1 MKLIDKKR
9 VLNRLGAIGIA
20 SLFHMVNCR
29 NAQQY
34 RLKPAEK
41 PIEVKDKHSKIKVL
55 RVITRMN
62 IGGPAIHVN
71 LLNQELNAEKFES
84 ILVTG
89 KVSSEEGDMGYLIK
103 NQPDKSIVVPELR
116 REINVQKDLTS
127 IIKILKLFHEKKPDM
142 LHTHTAKAGFCA
154 RIAAFLYNLCSY
166 KKVKTVHTFHGHVFK
181 GYFNRSI
188 SRIFVLIERI
198 LSRVTDVI
206 IAISNNQK
214 DELSNKYRITSDDK
228 IETIPLGFQLNSFLE
243 SSGLQGQFR
252 HRLGID
258 DKTIL
263 IGIVGRFVPIKN
275 HVMFLNAA
283 QIFLKQN
290 PEAKVKLIVVGDGE
304 LRTVLEKYCKDRGL
318 SDHVKF
324 RGWVI
329 DVASVYAD
337 LDILALTS
345 INEGTPVSVIEAMAS
360 SVPVIVTDVGGIKDL
375 MGSPDGELTPKGF
388 WTCERGILCHSN
400 DAIGFAEGL
409 KYLMENAND
418 KNSKRTIKARDFVTQ
433 HYSHK
438 RLLRDMESLYNDLL
452 CETGEDSYS

>member
-9 VLNRLGAIGIA
+9 VLNRLGEIGIA

-29 NAQQY
+29 IAQQY

-127 IIKILKLFHEKKPDM
+127 IIKIFKIIHKKKPDI

-154 RIAAFLYNLCSY
+154 RIVVFLFNLFSCN
-166 KKVKTVHTFHGHVFK
+166 KVKTVHTFHGHVFE
-181 GYFNRSI
+181 GYFNRSV
-188 SRIFVLIERI
+188 SRAFILIERV
-198 LSRVTDVI
+198 LSRITDVI
-206 IAISNNQK
+206 IAISNTQK
-214 DELSNKYRITSDDK
+214 NELSNKYHIATTDK
-228 IETIPLGFQLNSFLE
+228 IETIQLGFQLNPFLE
-243 SSGLQGQFR
+243 SNGLQGQLR

-275 HVMFLNAA
+275 HVMFLNAVKV
-283 QIFLKQN
+283 FLEQN
-290 PEAKVKLIVVGDGE
+290 PGVNVKFIAVGDGE
-304 LRTVLEKYCKDRGL
+304 LRDELEVYCKKQGI
-318 SDHVKF
+318 SDQVCF
-324 RGWVI
+324 CGWVK
-329 DVASVYAD
+329 DVRSVYAD

-360 SVPVIVTDVGGIKDL
+360 SVPVIATDAGGVKDL
-375 MGSPDGELTPKGF
+375 MGSPDGEITSNGF
-388 WTCERGILCHSN
+388 WTCERGILCHNN
-400 DAIGFAEGL
+400 DAISFAEGL
-409 KYLMENAND
+409 KYLMENCAN
-418 KNSKRTIKARDFVTQ
+418 KNSQRIAKARDFVTQ
-433 HYSHK
+433 HYSHE
-438 RLLRDMESLYNDLL
+438 RLLKDMESLYNNLMNR
-452 CETGEDSYS
+452 TF